1 MPKEISTNTAAQYNS
16 LTNESRIVGKIVTEN
31 DFRIDGEIEGDIS
44 CNGKIV
50 VGENGYLRGSISC
63 ISAEV
68 IGKVEGNITSK
79 EMVLLRSTA
88 YIKSRVI
95 TGRLQIE
102 PNAVF
107 DGSCIIKSNV
117 NFTVTE

>member
-1 MPKEISTNTAAQYNS
+1 MAKEVIANIGALYNS
-16 LTNESRIVGKIVTEN
+16 LTNESRIIGKIVANN

-63 ISAEV
+63 VSAEV
-68 IGKVEGNITSK
+68 VGRVEGNITVTETLS
-79 EMVLLRSTA
+79 LRRTA
-88 YIKSRVI
+88 NIRSNIIAK
-95 TGRLQIE
+95 RLFIE

-107 DGSCIIKSNV
+107 DGTCSMKSAG
-117 NFTVTE
+117 TVSVKE